1 VIVSASRG
9 QYLKPGSKESGF
21 FSLCIF
27 ALLGI
32 FALVLFSHCIRN
44 VNDMLHRAGCPL
56 TGSTPPII
64 IRP

>member
-9 QYLKPGSKESGF
+9 QYLKPDSKESGF
-21 FSLCIF
+21 FSLGI
-27 ALLGI
+27 LLGI
-32 FALVLFSHCIRN
+32 FALLAFSHRIRR

>member
-9 QYLKPGSKESGF
+9 QYLKPDSKESGF
-21 FSLCIF
+21 FS
-27 ALLGI
+27 LGI